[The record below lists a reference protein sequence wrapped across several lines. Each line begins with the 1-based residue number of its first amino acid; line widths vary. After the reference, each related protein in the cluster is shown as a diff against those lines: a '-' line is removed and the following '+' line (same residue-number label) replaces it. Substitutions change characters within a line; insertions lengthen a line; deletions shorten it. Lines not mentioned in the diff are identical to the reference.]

1 MTEPQFWSLA
11 LVDIPRPDYADMSV
25 GVLPAHAT
33 TDPAAWARSMFS
45 IRAMP
50 RWVIAAMGIRELL
63 VPLVGI
69 PRAGSDDVFA
79 VREVRGDE
87 ALLSRDDRHLDFRVG
102 VGVDATNRLV
112 RVVTTVRL
120 KGWRGRLYFL
130 PVRVLHPLVVQSMLK
145 RTAKMLASVPA

>member
-1 MTEPQFWSLA
+1 MSEPHFWSLA
-11 LVDIPRPDYADMSV
+11 LVDIPSPDYADMSI

-45 IRAMP
+45 IRTMP
-50 RWVIAAMGIRELL
+50 RWVLAALGIRELL

-69 PRAGSDDVFA
+69 PRVGSDDVFA

-130 PVRVLHPLVVQSMLK
+130 PVRAFHPLVVQSMLK
-145 RTAKMLASVPA
+145 RAAKVLGSLPA